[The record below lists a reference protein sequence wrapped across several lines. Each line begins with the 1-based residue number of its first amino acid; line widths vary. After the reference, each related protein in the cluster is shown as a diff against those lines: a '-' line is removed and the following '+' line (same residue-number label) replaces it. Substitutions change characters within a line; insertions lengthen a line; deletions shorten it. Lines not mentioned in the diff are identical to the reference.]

1 MINQLFDQF
10 QDVKNMQLA
19 DSNRDIHNFANL
31 EERVKKLEHD
41 GLSNV
46 KYHHVN
52 FTGLE
57 DRLKKLEQNWQL

>member
-1 MINQLFDQF
+1 
-10 QDVKNMQLA
+10 MQLA

-31 EERVKKLEHD
+31 EERMKKLEHD
-41 GLSNV
+41 SLNNV

-57 DRLKKLEQNWQL
+57 DRLKKLE